1 MLISLHLQNVGPAD
15 EMSLDFGSRLN
26 ILTGDNGL
34 GKSFLLDIAW
44 WALTRKWPQEI
55 KPSLTSGLMAR
66 PTNPKKEAR
75 IAFELDSKSKSIKH
89 TSTFQTKEQAWIAKR
104 GRPHNPGLVL
114 YAMPDGGFAVWDPA
128 RNYWKTKGDYESPD
142 RPSAYLFTPMEI
154 WNGLRDN
161 SRGVLCN
168 GLIADWGN
176 WYREKTETQTF
187 EQLQKVLERLSPP
200 HEKITAGPLKR
211 VSIDDVRDIPTIRMP
226 YGDVPVLHASA
237 GIRRILSLSYLL
249 VWAWNEHLQ
258 AAELLGEQPTDQIIF
273 LIDEVESHL
282 HPKWQRVII
291 PALME
296 VVSSLTEKSS
306 GIRVQIISAT
316 HSPLVLA
323 SLEPSFDDTR
333 DAWFDLDMRE
343 SEQGCSVSLEKR
355 PFEKCGDITGWLMSE
370 AFDLKTGYSL
380 EAEQLFTEIGA
391 FLRQETQATEEAR
404 RLHKRLL
411 ELVGPRDPFLFRWRA
426 VCEQKGWLE
435 EPTSSTAAVRKTPGR
450 TQ

>member
-1 MLISLHLQNVGPAD
+1 MSQPPAYTPVGA
-15 EMSLDFGSRLN
+15 G
-26 ILTGDNGL
+26 
-34 GKSFLLDIAW
+34 
-44 WALTRKWPQEI
+44 
-55 KPSLTSGLMAR
+55 
-66 PTNPKKEAR
+66 
-75 IAFELDSKSKSIKH
+75 
-89 TSTFQTKEQAWIAKR
+89 
-104 GRPHNPGLVL
+104 
-114 YAMPDGGFAVWDPA
+114 MPDILDAFYGFLSTYLVRYVPA
-128 RNYWKTKGDYESPD
+128 EN
-142 RPSAYLFTPMEI
+142 I
-154 WNGLRDN
+154 I
-161 SRGVLCN
+161 RG
-168 GLIADWGN
+168 W
-176 WYREKTETQTF
+176 EKTETQTF